1 MSTVLERLSVARAA
15 LGSDLLILAHHYQR
29 DEIVTQ
35 ADYVGDSLELAQRAA
50 VSAAQH
56 IVFCGV
62 TFMAET
68 AAVLASPGQSVYL
81 PRRDAGCYLAD
92 QATFADVRAA
102 WETLGRVMD
111 VEQEVTPVAY
121 VNTSAEVKEF
131 VGNHGGLCCTSSS
144 AEKVF
149 STALKERKRVLFVP
163 DQHLGRNAAR
173 ALGIEDKEIVVWDAR
188 RAADELGSYARARL
202 ILWQGACNVHVRFL
216 PEDVNSIRRAH
227 PDARI
232 IVHPEC
238 RPEVAELADELGSTS
253 LMVRRVKEAPPGAL
267 FAIGTEQRLVHRL
280 AHSNADKSVI
290 SLGTPQPFCPTM
302 SLTKLSDLERT
313 VTALANGDEVE
324 PVFVRFKTAGP
335 ARRAVQRLLA
345 ST

>member
-1 MSTVLERLSVARAA
+1 MSTVLERLSESRTA
-15 LGSDLLILAHHYQR
+15 LGSDLLVLAHHYQR
-29 DEIVTQ
+29 DEIVAQ
-35 ADYVGDSLELAQRAA
+35 ADHVGDSLELARRAA
-50 VSAAQH
+50 ESATKH

-81 PRRDAGCYLAD
+81 PRSDAGCYLAD
-92 QATFADVRAA
+92 QATSADVRTA
-102 WETLGRVMD
+102 WGSLSQVFD
-111 VEQEVTPVAY
+111 VDEELTPVAY

-144 AEKVF
+144 VEKVF
-149 STALKERKRVLFVP
+149 SEALKERKRILFVP
-163 DQHLGRNAAR
+163 DQHLGRNAGR
-173 ALGIEDKEIVVWDAR
+173 AVGIVDSEIAVWDPR
-188 RAADELGSYARARL
+188 HTVCESGSYAHARL

-216 PEDVNSIRRAH
+216 PEDVDKTRREH

-238 RPEVAELADELGSTS
+238 RPEVAQRADEIGSTS
-253 LMVRRVKEAPPGAL
+253 MMVRRVQEAPPGTV
-267 FAIGTEQRLVHRL
+267 FAIGTEQRLVQRL
-280 AHSNADKSVI
+280 AQSNPDKTVF
-290 SLGTPQPFCPTM
+290 SLSNPQPFCSTM

-313 VTALANGDEVE
+313 VTALAKGDEIE
-324 PVFVRFKTAGP
+324 PVFIRFKTAGP

-345 ST
+345 LA

>member
-1 MSTVLERLSVARAA
+1 MNAEFERLTEARAA
-15 LGSDLLILAHHYQR
+15 LGSDLLVLAHHYQR
-29 DEIVTQ
+29 DEIVAQ

-50 VSAAQH
+50 GSVSKH

-92 QATFADVRAA
+92 QATFADVRMA
-102 WETLGRVMD
+102 WGALGQVFD

-131 VGNHGGLCCTSSS
+131 VGNHGGSCCTSSS
-144 AEKVF
+144 VAKVF
-149 STALKERKRVLFVP
+149 REALKERRRILFVP

-173 ALGIEDKEIVVWDAR
+173 ALGIADNEIAVWDPR
-188 RAADELGSYARARL
+188 LPPCKLEPYTHARL

-216 PEDVNSIRRAH
+216 PEDVDRTRREH
-227 PDARI
+227 PNARI

-238 RPEVAELADELGSTS
+238 RPDVAERADELASTS
-253 LMVRRVKEAPPGAL
+253 QMVRRVQEATPGTV

-280 AHSNADKSVI
+280 AQSNPDKTVI
-290 SLGTPQPFCPTM
+290 SLATPQPFCSTM
-302 SLTKLSDLERT
+302 SLTKLSDVERI
-313 VTALANGDEVE
+313 VTALANGDELE
-324 PVFVRFKTAGP
+324 PVFIRFKTAGP
-335 ARRAVQRLLA
+335 ARRAVQRLLTMA
-345 ST
+345 